1 MDGLMDW
8 TAADLP
14 LFLLALTRVSGM
26 VFLAP
31 VFGSP
36 THPPQVRAL
45 LSLLL
50 AALFFPSIR
59 GTAVAAPPDVWTLLL
74 AAGGELA
81 VGLCIGFAASL
92 LFAGVQFAGQI
103 LDQELGL
110 QQSNLL
116 DPFSGETV
124 SVVGQLKVFL
134 ATLVFLLINGHH
146 FLLQA
151 VGDSFR
157 LVPPL
162 AFAPSTAAAT
172 ALADTMITDLFRMAV
187 QIAAPTLVT
196 LFLVTVALAFMAR
209 TVPELNIFVL
219 GFALRAGVGLG
230 VLALGVGIFVTGFA
244 ERAFRHAETLTSV
257 VRTLGP

>member
-1 MDGLMDW
+1 MDGFGDL
-8 TAADLP
+8 TRADLP
-14 LFLLALTRVSGM
+14 LFLLALMRVSGM

-36 THPPQVRAL
+36 SHPPQVRAL

-50 AALFFPSIR
+50 ALLFFPSIR
-59 GTAVAAPPDVWTLLL
+59 GAGLAAPPDLWTLLL

-81 VGLCIGFAASL
+81 VGMAIGFASAL

-103 LDQELGL
+103 VDQELGI
-110 QQSNLL
+110 QQANLL
-116 DPFSGETV
+116 DPFSGETI
-124 SVVGQLKVFL
+124 SVVGQFKVFL
-134 ATLVFLLINGHH
+134 ATLVFLLIDGHH

-157 LVPPL
+157 TVPPL
-162 AFAPSTAAAT
+162 GFAPSAAAAT
-172 ALADTMITDLFRMAV
+172 ALSDTMIADLFRMAV

-209 TVPELNIFVL
+209 TVPELNIFIL

-230 VLALGVGIFVTGFA
+230 VVALGVGIFVSEFA
-244 ERAFRHAETLTSV
+244 DRALRHAQTVTSV
-257 VRTLGP
+257 VRMLGP